1 MGSNLL
7 LYLITTVHVI
17 VCIFMVI
24 VILLQ
29 SGKGADI
36 AGTFTGM
43 GSQTAFG
50 PRGAASALSKAT
62 TAAVILFM
70 FTSLSLSIISSKR
83 NSGGGS
89 VLQNYKPA
97 QTGTKPAT
105 PAPAQSAPAQ
115 QTPAPAQQPK

>member
-1 MGSNLL
+1 MNTIGLYALL
-7 LYLITTVHVI
+7 SIHV
-17 VCIFMVI
+17 VVSVFLVI

-62 TAAVILFM
+62 TAAVIIFM
-70 FTSLSLSIISSKR
+70 LTSLSLSILKSR
-83 NSGGGS
+83 GGAGSGS
-89 VLQNYKPA
+89 VLQNVKTA
-97 QTGTKPAT
+97 PAT
-105 PAPAQSAPAQ
+105 
-115 QTPAPAQQPK
+115 